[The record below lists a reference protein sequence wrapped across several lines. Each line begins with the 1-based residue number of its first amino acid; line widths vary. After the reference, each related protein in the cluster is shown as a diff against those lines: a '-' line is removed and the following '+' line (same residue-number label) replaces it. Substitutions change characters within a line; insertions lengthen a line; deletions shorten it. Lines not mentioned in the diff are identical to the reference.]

1 MAPKTPSVD
10 LTVVTKNLRALQ
22 GALEHSLTIQRT
34 RLQEIVDDLVTR
46 GSLTRADADK
56 LVNQLLS
63 SSKDYSQA
71 LLQVL
76 DSITTEARKSL
87 GGGIAPVVATAG
99 KIADTVRK
107 APGLATR
114 STGRSSKPKVTT
126 APTSATKT
134 ASTST
139 TKSAPKAKPEPSSAE
154 QVGATD
160 PIPGYGGLTVAQI
173 RPKLDG
179 LSSSALRKVRDRELA
194 GKARKSVLEEI
205 EKRLK
210 G

>member
-10 LTVVTKNLRALQ
+10 LTVVTKNIRALH
-22 GALEHSLTIQRT
+22 GALEHSLTIQRA
-34 RLQEIVDDLVTR
+34 RLQEIVDDLVSR
-46 GSLTRADADK
+46 GSMTRADADG
-56 LVNQLLS
+56 LLNQLLS

-87 GGGIAPVVATAG
+87 GGGIAPVMATAG

-107 APGLATR
+107 APGLASR
-114 STGRSSKPKVTT
+114 T
-126 APTSATKT
+126 APKSVP
-134 ASTST
+134 
-139 TKSAPKAKPEPSSAE
+139 KSAPKPAPKAEPKPSAVE
-154 QVGATD
+154 DVGATD

-173 RPKLDG
+173 RPRLAG

-210 G
+210 GRPDR